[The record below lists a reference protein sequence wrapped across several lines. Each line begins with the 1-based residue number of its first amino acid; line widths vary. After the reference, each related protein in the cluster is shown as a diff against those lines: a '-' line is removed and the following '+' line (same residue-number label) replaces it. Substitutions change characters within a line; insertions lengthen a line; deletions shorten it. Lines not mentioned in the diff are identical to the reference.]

1 MAVTYS
7 TMAEITA
14 AEFGVLIGKNSN
26 PDQLPED
33 SNGNETRMLFDS
45 VRTIVDA
52 RTVVDTPHGIR
63 NQALV
68 TLGAYILQRPTAPG
82 YTSHANAWIN
92 SGAALLL
99 SDYIKRPIVPLGGD
113 DVAV

>member
-1 MAVTYS
+1 MITYS
-7 TMAEITA
+7 TTAEITA

-33 SNGNETRMLFDS
+33 SSGNETRMLFDS
-45 VRTIVDA
+45 VRTIIDA
-52 RTVVDTPHGIR
+52 RTIADTPHGIR
-63 NQALV
+63 NQSIV

-82 YTSHANAWIN
+82 YTSHVNAWIN

-99 SDYIKRPIVPLGGD
+99 SDFIKRPCVLLGEQEGQ
-113 DVAV
+113 A